1 MQHKTKKRLLI
12 STASF
17 MVLTSAIAGLSI
29 YFNTPNATRIPEK
42 DLYVVRLNSKPDTN
56 GYKYDTSYNSGPNS
70 SLSVNS
76 LVTNEL
82 IHMKSEGKLI
92 IRPQANGTNKIT
104 PSYQSFEFGLA
115 DAVVA
120 VLQNK
125 NNPNDKMEL
134 IFNSDAAEFPPVPPN
149 NQQTVLIKNSS
160 DKRSINNRDIFLN
173 LLSTGALNK
182 KVNVAENLTK
192 TDINKN
198 GNYILVQ
205 LGFAVKENVP

>member
-76 LVTNEL
+76 
-82 IHMKSEGKLI
+82 
-92 IRPQANGTNKIT
+92 
-104 PSYQSFEFGLA
+104 
-115 DAVVA
+115 
-120 VLQNK
+120 
-125 NNPNDKMEL
+125 
-134 IFNSDAAEFPPVPPN
+134 
-149 NQQTVLIKNSS
+149 
-160 DKRSINNRDIFLN
+160 
-173 LLSTGALNK
+173 
-182 KVNVAENLTK
+182 
-192 TDINKN
+192 
-198 GNYILVQ
+198 
-205 LGFAVKENVP
+205 